1 MNDSG
6 VQWYI
11 QQRSS
16 AAVFRIVTRW
26 EGRARSGEQI
36 GAVSDTVRC
45 GGGWKDESFR
55 QKIRDKIDERY
66 ETGLSYSGMGDLCCR
81 C

>member
-1 MNDSG
+1 MKS
-6 VQWYI
+6 VQKPNKFVVKETILVILNNYLLVA

-16 AAVFRIVTRW
+16 AAVFRIITRW

-36 GAVSDTVRC
+36 GVVGDTIRC

-55 QKIRDKIDERY
+55 QKIRDKIYR
-66 ETGLSYSGMGDLCCR
+66 
-81 C
+81 